1 MNFLKNLNT
10 FRAFQSRNYR
20 LYFAGQSISLV
31 GTWMQR
37 TAVYWVI
44 FSQTHS
50 TFMLGLTAFAA
61 QFPSFALSL
70 WGGVV
75 SDRYNRYKVLLTTQ
89 IASLVQAVLLTILII
104 AEPSAVWAIL
114 AISVVL
120 GIINAF
126 DVPARQSL
134 VYEMIEEKKDLPNAL
149 ALNSSM
155 VNLARLLGPAVAGIV
170 LEKFGES
177 FCFGINAFSFVA
189 VIASLLMMRL
199 PAYVPKPH
207 SKKISKDLK
216 EGFSYLKHTPAIA
229 TVILMLACM
238 SLLVLPFTTLL
249 PVYAKVIF
257 TGNASTFGFLNS
269 FIGLG
274 AISGAIF
281 LASQKSGA
289 SLKKILIVNTVIF
302 GAGLIIFSHMTN
314 LPLAL
319 LFAAITGFGM
329 MSQTTISNTLIQTKV
344 IPEMRGRVL
353 SYFVMAFFG
362 MQPLGAL
369 LIGFV
374 STHIGTP
381 NTILAEGI
389 AGILILFF
397 FMPYLRKDKIDKKNK
412 EVLANEEI
420 EINSTPE
427 ELVIE
432 EQIIEGQKRVVAAA

>member
-1 MNFLKNLNT
+1 MNFLKNLET

-20 LYFAGQSISLV
+20 LYFAGQSVSLI

-70 WGGVV
+70 WGGVI
-75 SDRYNRYKVLLTTQ
+75 SDRYNRYKVLLATQ
-89 IASLVQAVLLTILII
+89 IASLIQAVILTVLII
-104 AEPSAVWAIL
+104 VNPSAVWAIL
-114 AISVVL
+114 AISVAL

-126 DVPARQSL
+126 DVPSRQSL
-134 VYEMIEEKKDLPNAL
+134 VYEMIEKKQDLPNAL

-155 VNLARLLGPAVAGIV
+155 VNLARLLGPALAGIV
-170 LEKFGES
+170 LERFGES
-177 FCFGINAFSFVA
+177 FCFGLNAFSFVA
-189 VIASLLMMRL
+189 VITSLLMMKL
-199 PAYVPKPH
+199 PPYVPNENK
-207 SKKISKDLK
+207 KKISKDLK
-216 EGFSYLKHTPAIA
+216 EGFAYLKQTPSIA
-229 TVILMLACM
+229 TVIIMLACM

-257 TGNASTFGFLNS
+257 AGNASTFGFLNS

-274 AISGAIF
+274 AILGGVY
-281 LASQKSGA
+281 LASQKTGSD
-289 SLKKILIVNTVIF
+289 LRKILMVNTVIF
-302 GAGLIIFSHMTN
+302 GIGLIIFSHMTS

-319 LFAAITGFGM
+319 IFAAVAGFGM
-329 MSQTTISNTLIQTKV
+329 MSQTTISNTIIQTNV

-369 LIGFV
+369 LIGGV
-374 STHIGTP
+374 SQYIGTP

-389 AGILILFF
+389 AALIILFLF
-397 FMPYLRKDKIDKKNK
+397 IPYLRRNLKKKNNNINETAI
-412 EVLANEEI
+412 EV
-420 EINSTPE
+420 NSTPE

-432 EQIIEGQKRVVAAA
+432 EQIIEGQKRKIAAV

>member
-1 MNFLKNLNT
+1 MNFLKSLNT

-20 LYFAGQSISLV
+20 LYFSGQSISLI

-44 FSQTHS
+44 FSHTHS

-70 WGGVV
+70 WGGVI
-75 SDRYNRYKVLLTTQ
+75 SDRYNRYNVLLITQ
-89 IASLVQAVLLTILII
+89 IASLIQAVLLTILII
-104 AEPSAVWAIL
+104 VNPSAVWAIL
-114 AISVVL
+114 GISVAL

-134 VYEMIEEKKDLPNAL
+134 VYEMIEKKEDLPNAL

-155 VNLARLLGPAVAGIV
+155 VNLARLIGPALAGIV

-177 FCFGINAFSFVA
+177 FCFGLNAFSFVA
-189 VIASLLMMRL
+189 VITSLLMMKL
-199 PAYVPKPH
+199 PAYVPNENR
-207 SKKISKDLK
+207 KKISRDLK
-216 EGFSYLKHTPAIA
+216 EGFTYLKHTPSIA

-257 TGNASTFGFLNS
+257 AGNASTFGFLNS

-274 AISGAIF
+274 AVAGAVY

-289 SLKKILIVNTVIF
+289 DLKRILITNTIIF
-302 GAGLIIFSHMTN
+302 GGGLIIFSHMTN

-319 LFAAITGFGM
+319 IFAALAGFGM
-329 MSQTTISNTLIQTKV
+329 MSQTTISNTIIQTNV

-369 LIGFV
+369 LIGGL
-374 STHIGTP
+374 SQYIGTP

-389 AGILILFF
+389 AALLILAVFI
-397 FMPYLRKDKIDKKNK
+397 PRLKKNIK
-412 EVLANEEI
+412 RGRKNLINETSV

-427 ELVIE
+427 ELIIE
-432 EQIIEGQKRVVAAA
+432 EQIIEGQKRKIAAV

>member
-1 MNFLKNLNT
+1 MNYLKNLNT

-20 LYFAGQSISLV
+20 LYFAGQSVSLI

-44 FSQTHS
+44 FSETHS
-50 TFMLGLTAFAA
+50 PFMLGLTAFAT

-70 WGGVV
+70 WGGVI

-89 IASLVQAVLLTILII
+89 IASLIQAVLLTVLII
-104 AEPSAVWAIL
+104 VDPSAVWAIL
-114 AISVVL
+114 GISVVL

-134 VYEMIEEKKDLPNAL
+134 VYEMIERKQDLPNAL

-155 VNLARLLGPAVAGIV
+155 VNLARLIGPAVAGIV

-177 FCFGINAFSFVA
+177 FCFGLNAFSFIA
-189 VIASLLMMRL
+189 VISSLLMMRL
-199 PAYVPKPH
+199 PAYVEKPRP
-207 SKKISKDLK
+207 KKISRDLK
-216 EGFSYLKHTPAIA
+216 EGFSYLKQTPSIA
-229 TVILMLACM
+229 VVILMLACM
-238 SLLVLPFTTLL
+238 SFFVLPFTTLL

-257 TGNASTFGFLNS
+257 EGSASTFGFLNS
-269 FIGLG
+269 FIGIG
-274 AISGAIF
+274 AISGAMF
-281 LASQKSGA
+281 LASQKSGRD
-289 SLKKILIVNTVIF
+289 LKKILIVNTVIF
-302 GAGLIIFSHMTN
+302 GAGLIIFSYMTN

-319 LFAAITGFGM
+319 LFAAISGFGM
-329 MSQTTISNTLIQTKV
+329 MSQTTISNTLIQTRV

-369 LIGFV
+369 LIGSV
-374 STHIGTP
+374 SQYIGTP

-389 AGILILFF
+389 AAIVILIIFL
-397 FMPYLRKDKIDKKNK
+397 PYLRKDRK
-412 EVLANEEI
+412 EKTAFRTTPVEI
-420 EINSTPE
+420 KSSPE
-427 ELVIE
+427 ELALE
-432 EQIIEGQKRVVAAA
+432 EQIVKGIAGKIKSA

>member
-1 MNFLKNLNT
+1 MNFIKNLNT

-20 LYFAGQSISLV
+20 LYFAGQSISLI

-50 TFMLGLTAFAA
+50 TFMLGLTAFAT

-89 IASLVQAVLLTILII
+89 IASLIQAVLLTVLII
-104 AEPSAVWAIL
+104 VDPSAVWAIL

-126 DVPARQSL
+126 DVPSRQSL

-177 FCFGINAFSFVA
+177 FCFGLNAFSFIA
-189 VIASLLMMRL
+189 VITSLLMMRL
-199 PAYVPKPH
+199 PAYVAKPH
-207 SKKISKDLK
+207 NKKISRDLK
-216 EGFSYLKHTPAIA
+216 EGFSYLKHTPSIA

-238 SLLVLPFTTLL
+238 SFLVLPFTTLL

-257 TGNASTFGFLNS
+257 AGNASTFGFLNS

-281 LASQKSGA
+281 LASQKSGT
-289 SLKKILIVNTVIF
+289 SLKKILIVNTIIF
-302 GAGLIIFSHMTN
+302 GCGLILFSHMTN

-319 LFAAITGFGM
+319 LFAAVTGFGM

-369 LIGFV
+369 LIGTV
-374 STHIGTP
+374 SQYIGTP
-381 NTILAEGI
+381 NTILAQGI
-389 AGILILFF
+389 AAIIILLIFL
-397 FMPYLRKDKIDKKNK
+397 PYLRRDKVSMREKKIF
-412 EVLANEEI
+412 ENEAI

-432 EQIIEGQKRVVAAA
+432 EQIIEGQQRKIATA

>member
-1 MNFLKNLNT
+1 MNFLKNLET

-20 LYFAGQSISLV
+20 LYFAGQSVSLI

-70 WGGVV
+70 WGGVI
-75 SDRYNRYKVLLTTQ
+75 SDRYNRYKVLLATQ
-89 IASLVQAVLLTILII
+89 IASLIQAVILTVLII
-104 AEPSAVWAIL
+104 VNPSAVWAIL
-114 AISVVL
+114 AISVAL

-126 DVPARQSL
+126 DVPSRQSL
-134 VYEMIEEKKDLPNAL
+134 VYEMIEKKQDLPNAL

-155 VNLARLLGPAVAGIV
+155 VNLARLLGPALAGIV
-170 LEKFGES
+170 LERFGES
-177 FCFGINAFSFVA
+177 FCFGLNAFSFVA
-189 VIASLLMMRL
+189 VITSLLMMKL
-199 PAYVPKPH
+199 PPYVPNEKR
-207 SKKISKDLK
+207 KKISKDLK
-216 EGFSYLKHTPAIA
+216 EGFAYLKHTPSIT
-229 TVILMLACM
+229 TVIIMLACM

-257 TGNASTFGFLNS
+257 AGNASTFGFLNS

-274 AISGAIF
+274 AILGGVY
-281 LASQKSGA
+281 LASQKTGSD
-289 SLKKILIVNTVIF
+289 LRKILMVNTVIF
-302 GAGLIIFSHMTN
+302 GVGLIIFSHMTS

-319 LFAAITGFGM
+319 IFAAVAGFGM
-329 MSQTTISNTLIQTKV
+329 MSQTTISNTIIQTNV

-369 LIGFV
+369 LIGSV
-374 STHIGTP
+374 SQYIGTP

-389 AGILILFF
+389 AALIILFLF
-397 FMPYLRKDKIDKKNK
+397 IPYLRKNLKKKNNNINETAI
-412 EVLANEEI
+412 EV
-420 EINSTPE
+420 NSTPE
-427 ELVIE
+427 ELAIE
-432 EQIIEGQKRVVAAA
+432 EQIIEGQKRKIAAV

>member
-1 MNFLKNLNT
+1 MNFLKNLET

-20 LYFAGQSISLV
+20 LYFAGQSVSLI

-70 WGGVV
+70 WGGVI
-75 SDRYNRYKVLLTTQ
+75 SDRYNRYKVLLATQ
-89 IASLVQAVLLTILII
+89 IASLIQAVILTVLITVN
-104 AEPSAVWAIL
+104 PSAVWAIL
-114 AISVVL
+114 LISVVL
-120 GIINAF
+120 GVINAF

-134 VYEMIEEKKDLPNAL
+134 VYEMIEKKKDLPNAL

-155 VNLARLLGPAVAGIV
+155 VNLARLLGPALAGIV

-177 FCFGINAFSFVA
+177 FCFGLNAFSFVA
-189 VIASLLMMRL
+189 VITSLLMMKL
-199 PAYVPKPH
+199 PSYVPNENK
-207 SKKISKDLK
+207 KKISKDLK
-216 EGFSYLKHTPAIA
+216 EGFAYLKHTPSIA
-229 TVILMLACM
+229 TLIIMLACM
-238 SLLVLPFTTLL
+238 SFLVLPFTTLL

-257 TGNASTFGFLNS
+257 AGNASTFGFLNS
-269 FIGLG
+269 SIGLG
-274 AISGAIF
+274 AILGGVY
-281 LASQKSGA
+281 LASQKSG
-289 SLKKILIVNTVIF
+289 SDLRKILIVNTVIF
-302 GAGLIIFSHMTN
+302 GIGLIIFSHMTN

-319 LFAAITGFGM
+319 IFAAVAGFGM
-329 MSQTTISNTLIQTKV
+329 MSQTTISNTLIQTNV

-369 LIGFV
+369 LIGGV
-374 STHIGTP
+374 SQYIGTS

-389 AGILILFF
+389 ASLIILLIFI
-397 FMPYLRKDKIDKKNK
+397 PHLRKNLRKKNK
-412 EVLANEEI
+412 KINETIMEI
-420 EINSTPE
+420 KPNSE
-427 ELVIE
+427 ELMTE
-432 EQIIEGQKRVVAAA
+432 EQIIEGQKQKVAAA

>member
-1 MNFLKNLNT
+1 
-10 FRAFQSRNYR
+10 
-20 LYFAGQSISLV
+20 
-31 GTWMQR
+31 
-37 TAVYWVI
+37 
-44 FSQTHS
+44 
-50 TFMLGLTAFAA
+50 MLGLTAFAT

-70 WGGVV
+70 WGGVI

-89 IASLVQAVLLTILII
+89 IASLIQAILLTVLII
-104 AEPSAVWAIL
+104 ADPSAVWAIL
-114 AISVVL
+114 SISVVL

-126 DVPARQSL
+126 DVPSRQSL
-134 VYEMIEEKKDLPNAL
+134 VYEMIERKEDLPNAL

-155 VNLARLLGPAVAGIV
+155 VNLARLLGPAIAGIV

-189 VIASLLMMRL
+189 VISSLLMMRL
-199 PAYVPKPH
+199 PKYIAKPH
-207 SKKISKDLK
+207 DKKISHELR
-216 EGFSYLKHTPAIA
+216 EGFSYLQHTPSIAI
-229 TVILMLACM
+229 VILMLACM

-257 TGNASTFGFLNS
+257 AGNASTFGFLNS
-269 FIGLG
+269 FIGVG

-289 SLKKILIVNTVIF
+289 DLKKILIVNTIIF
-302 GAGLIIFSHMTN
+302 GSGLIIFSHMTN

-362 MQPLGAL
+362 MQPIGAL
-369 LIGFV
+369 LIGAV
-374 STHIGTP
+374 SGYIGTP

-389 AGILILFF
+389 AAILILIIFL
-397 FMPYLRKDKIDKKNK
+397 PYLKKNK
-412 EVLANEEI
+412 IRKKEKDALENSPVEI
-420 EINSTPE
+420 DSTPE
-427 ELVIE
+427 ELIIE
-432 EQIIEGQKRVVAAA
+432 EQIIQGQKRTISAA